1 MLLKFLP
8 QEFNFF
14 NLFEKQ
20 ADYAVEASKVFKEIA
35 VSNTIVTEATY
46 QRIQRI
52 EHEADDAA
60 HTVMEQLNKTFIT
73 PFDREDIHALTKE
86 LDNILDMFNTI
97 VNRLKVYKLAGGNK
111 ELMEFASIIELSVI
125 MVAKAVKGL
134 RDHKQVKTILD
145 ACVEVNRLENVGDN
159 MRDHVLAN
167 LFETTKDAIYIIKWK
182 EIYEDAETMLD
193 ICEDV
198 VHVIES
204 ILVKQA

>member
-8 QEFNFF
+8 QDFNFF
-14 NLFEKQ
+14 NLFEQQ
-20 ADYAVEASKVFKEIA
+20 ADYAVEAAKIFKEIA
-35 VSNTIVTEATY
+35 VSNKTVDEATY
-46 QRIQRI
+46 QKIQRI
-52 EHEADDAA
+52 EHQADASA
-60 HTVMEQLNKTFIT
+60 HTVIEQLNKTFIT

-86 LDNILDMFNTI
+86 LDDIMDMFNTI

-111 ELMEFASIIELSVI
+111 ELMEFASIIELSVGT
-125 MVAKAVKGL
+125 VAKAVKGL
-134 RDHKQVKTILD
+134 REHKDMKAILA
-145 ACVEVNRLENVGDN
+145 ACAEVNRLENVGDN

-167 LFETTKDAIYIIKWK
+167 LFETNKDPIAVIKWK